1 LEIVSGAGLSRIP
14 ETLYGISV
22 FFAKLSMSNQDET
35 QEFHVDI
42 MDLSQLSFEDLEGG
56 ATEVLRALR
65 SPLG

>member
-1 LEIVSGAGLSRIP
+1 
-14 ETLYGISV
+14 
-22 FFAKLSMSNQDET
+22 MSTQDET